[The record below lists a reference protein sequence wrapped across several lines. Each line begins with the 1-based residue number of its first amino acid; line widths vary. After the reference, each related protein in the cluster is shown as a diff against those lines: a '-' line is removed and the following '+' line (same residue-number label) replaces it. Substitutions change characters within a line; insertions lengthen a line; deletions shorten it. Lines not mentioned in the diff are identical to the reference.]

1 MPYQPLP
8 RHQGVVSVYQ
18 GVASV
23 EVCFQIYPDTYNVAK
38 IDEVNIGYF
47 GGSHLPYFS
56 QITGINVRRNTD
68 ILIQRRGEHSRKL
81 IRNFSFVYL

>member
-18 GVASV
+18 GVESV

-47 GGSHLPYFS
+47 GGSHLPYFI

-68 ILIQRRGEHSRKL
+68 ILKPTTRWT
-81 IRNFSFVYL
+81 